1 MDEIM
6 NDPPM
11 WDHQTAMGRG
21 TTPDPTSRAKVVYT
35 FEVPLA
41 DGRLKSLA
49 VYQTTTHPNRYK

>member
-1 MDEIM
+1 M